1 MNQYLVRQS
10 GRRPAGRRILL
21 ALLAALLGAGCAQA
35 PRAGTP
41 RPSTTRI
48 VSVETH
54 TSTPAPPTPTVT
66 ASATV
71 TPGASLT
78 PIPPSATL
86 TPQPIVRFMAV
97 GDVMLARSVG
107 ERILQAG
114 PGVAFA
120 GVLPVLQT
128 ADLLAANLEC
138 VISELGV
145 PAPKAYVFRAPPV
158 AMEALA
164 GAGVDVVSL
173 ANNHVYDY
181 GVEAVEEM
189 LPRLRESGIEAV
201 GAGPNVAAAH
211 APVLVARNGVRMAF
225 LAYVDVP
232 IEGRSGFD
240 TASWAAGP
248 ETPGLAW
255 AEVDRVAAD
264 VAEASLQA
272 DVVII
277 LFHFGLEGRPEVT
290 ASQRALAHAAIDA
303 GAELVLGAHPHV
315 LQRPEAYNGGLI
327 VYSLGNFVFDGFSG
341 LASQSAIFTA
351 TLTPAGVEAF
361 SWVPIVV
368 EGGLPRLAT
377 DAEAALILPQI
388 AGG

>member
-1 MNQYLVRQS
+1 MNRYLVRQP
-10 GRRPAGRRILL
+10 GRRPAGRRAFL
-21 ALLAALLGAGCAQA
+21 ALLAGLLGAGCAQA
-35 PRAGTP
+35 PQVGTP
-41 RPSTTRI
+41 RPPTTRI

-54 TSTPAPPTPTVT
+54 TSTTAPPTPTVT

-71 TPGASLT
+71 TPSASPT
-78 PIPPSATL
+78 PIPPSATPA
-86 TPQPIVRFMAV
+86 PQPIVRFMAV

-114 PGVAFA
+114 PDVAFA

-145 PAPKAYVFRAPPV
+145 PAPKAYAFRAPAA

-173 ANNHVYDY
+173 ANNHVYDF
-181 GVEAVEEM
+181 GVEAVDDM
-189 LPRLRESGIEAV
+189 LPRLRESGIEGV
-201 GAGPNVAAAH
+201 GAGPNEAAAH
-211 APVLVARNGVRMAF
+211 APVVVARNGVRMAF

-277 LFHFGLEGRPEVT
+277 LFHFGLEGRSEVT
-290 ASQRALAHAAIDA
+290 ASQRELAHAAIDA
-303 GAELVLGAHPHV
+303 GAALVLGAHPHV
-315 LQRPEAYNGGLI
+315 LQRPETYKGGLI

-341 LASQSAIFTA
+341 LASQTAIFTA
-351 TLTPAGVEAF
+351 TLTPAGVEAYG
-361 SWVPIVV
+361 WVPVVV
-368 EGGLPRLAT
+368 EDGLPRLAT
-377 DAEAALILPQI
+377 DAEAALILPQV